1 MTFAEAAMIMMPGGK
16 KPNIKPLSVTQ
27 NGSYNAA
34 DYGADGFDPV
44 LVNVPSASMSLE
56 GVKKLKTLATV
67 TIGEF
72 VFNLKTPSTFSMAG
86 TADYVKSNGNRVLYV
101 GLYTSYTINDVIA
114 GITNKSTVQSNYYL
128 WPGDSSSDIPRT
140 SQEWENFSITSVD
153 ASSLSNYTSTIGTL
167 YADYNGTRITKID
180 GVQSD
185 IWTYTTSSAQISPS
199 IIFSSLDLKAHC
211 DFVADYC
218 KALAV
223 NTPIVNIL

>member
-1 MTFAEAAMIMMPGGK
+1 MSFIAGYLLGLGQGGSS
-16 KPNIKPLSVTQ
+16 PIPESAPL
-27 NGSYNAA
+27 
-34 DYGADGFDPV
+34 
-44 LVNVPSASMSLE
+44 SLE

-86 TADYVKSNGNRVLYV
+86 NASYVKNNGNRVLYT

-114 GITNKSTVQSNYYL
+114 NISNKSTVQDNYYL
-128 WPGDSSSDIPRT
+128 WSGDSSSDIPYT
-140 SQEWENFSITSVD
+140 SREWENFSITSVTT
-153 ASSLSNYTSTIGTL
+153 SGLSNSTQTIGTL

-180 GVQSD
+180 GVQSGTQ
-185 IWTYTTSSAQISPS
+185 TYTTSSSQIAPS